1 MVLPDCRAHA
11 LFSMLVK
18 HIKHME
24 TLGEKYAMNTQ

>member
-1 MVLPDCRAHA
+1 MVLPDGRARA

-24 TLGEKYAMNTQ
+24 TLGEKSMQ